1 MVQVLAQAPGRRRVQ
16 PKSAARLKAGLFS
29 GPPSFLLNAAA
40 HVDLAHVAASTLTGG
55 VYGALDSSTLGV
67 IFPNTAGQGWV
78 FSAAPITGTE
88 HTILVVAN
96 PRAQGSQR
104 NCAVCQRTG
113 AGPFAQV
120 AFNAVAGSLGAIDI
134 SSGAFSYQSYDG
146 VNNDGA
152 YITGVANGSNRAFL
166 VSRRGTSYV
175 FSVDGATQTP
185 TVNFSSNASAPTT
198 GVEFKIGDLAS
209 YSGTG
214 YGMQDGI
221 ALVLVL
227 PFAITQE
234 LANKVTRDVWGAF
247 EGAVPPLPWL
257 AQTVAS
263 TQGAMKWL
271 REKVARKKQ
280 PRGPVPLDTTNPLSR
295 GLVSFM
301 YPLFPGSSLQAI
313 YDAAIGRTTPI
324 NTTLNN
330 STFIGTKDG
339 VAISNS
345 SGDGK
350 FEFSELLFGGGPQTF
365 TRLAIVFPYSLG
377 TYKCISYSNAGFNG
391 GAEWRVT
398 TSGEMELLKG
408 WVASIG
414 TSSGAGIVANKTHVL
429 AVSYDSP
436 NAAFYCNGVPCGTA
450 SSAQAFATDTA
461 RLVLMGAGGS
471 INDPMFGYI
480 TLHVIWNRALSPS
493 EVAAISKNPWQVL
506 KPEFVP
512 YAYSASALNTYLQ
525 ALTATALSVVA
536 TISKARALLR
546 TVSAS
551 STVSATR
558 SRRMS
563 FVRSA
568 SSALSATKSRALSF
582 TRSASSALSATVS
595 KIRALKRTIT
605 STAVSL
611 AATLTKTKAV
621 TQAVSTTGSLS
632 AALVRQF
639 GRVRSATASM
649 TATRILVLQRIRL
662 ASSTV
667 TATLSRIRALKR
679 TITATAMTISA
690 TLSRVRSLMLTVSAS
705 AALSASRSRVV
716 NLIRSASAG
725 TTASMVRVRVTLRT
739 ITASVSL
746 AATRVRRLGRIR
758 SATAGSSATLSKLR
772 TLGKTITASVS
783 TSATIRR
790 SVKLIVSG
798 AQHITALVSRGT
810 RGIIDITVGVTI
822 QPTLARIRALKRT
835 VTAITTWAATVRK
848 AVRMTRTAVVAVV
861 ATRLRRFPYHVTT
874 AVTTVVARIQPAR
887 VRVLTATTTLV
898 ATITTTLAQIG
909 RLFARIAIRPAVGA
923 LRSLKAAVS
932 GKPRIDDDH

>member
-234 LANKVTRDVWGAF
+234 LANKVTRDVWGILG
-247 EGAVPPLPWL
+247 GAVPPLPWL
-257 AQTVAS
+257 AQTVA
-263 TQGAMKWL
+263 
-271 REKVARKKQ
+271 
-280 PRGPVPLDTTNPLSR
+280 
-295 GLVSFM
+295 
-301 YPLFPGSSLQAI
+301 
-313 YDAAIGRTTPI
+313 
-324 NTTLNN
+324 
-330 STFIGTKDG
+330 
-339 VAISNS
+339 
-345 SGDGK
+345 
-350 FEFSELLFGGGPQTF
+350 
-365 TRLAIVFPYSLG
+365 
-377 TYKCISYSNAGFNG
+377 
-391 GAEWRVT
+391 
-398 TSGEMELLKG
+398 
-408 WVASIG
+408 
-414 TSSGAGIVANKTHVL
+414 
-429 AVSYDSP
+429 
-436 NAAFYCNGVPCGTA
+436 
-450 SSAQAFATDTA
+450 
-461 RLVLMGAGGS
+461 
-471 INDPMFGYI
+471 
-480 TLHVIWNRALSPS
+480 
-493 EVAAISKNPWQVL
+493 
-506 KPEFVP
+506 
-512 YAYSASALNTYLQ
+512 NTYLQ